1 MAVSATPD
9 DEKYFHGNVSTEE
22 LEPALRLTPI
32 ASVQNRCN
40 PFEKRDFKNGLMELC
55 AQRGITYIPHSPV
68 GGHHSY
74 VCLSQH
80 SFLRQ
85 LSEKHGASPYR
96 IALAWFLHKGPH
108 IIPVPGASKV
118 ISVRDSAEV
127 GSALF
132 RLHLKIVILR
142 SVQATADDEQG
153 LSC

>member
-22 LEPALRLTPI
+22 LEFALRLAPI

-40 PFEKRDFKNGLMELC
+40 PFEKRDFKNGLVELC

-68 GGHHSY
+68 GGHHGH
-74 VCLSQH
+74 VRLPQH
-80 SFLRQ
+80 PLLRQ
-85 LSEKHGASPYR
+85 LSAKHGVSPYR

-108 IIPVPGASKV
+108 IIPIPGTSKV
-118 ISVRDSAEV
+118 TSVRDSAEA

-132 RLHLKIVILR
+132 RRHLKIVILR
-142 SVQATADDEQG
+142 SVQATADDEQC